1 MPHILVFCEV
11 LTYSQ
16 EKNIKEPFA
25 VCRLLLFGYRLSKQ
39 TSDGFLRPKGR
50 GFSTNETECPNGVN
64 DGSDKNVWKLAY
76 KQAYC

>member
-1 MPHILVFCEV
+1 MGSTNNDFDLHYTLNC
-11 LTYSQ
+11 
-16 EKNIKEPFA
+16 K
-25 VCRLLLFGYRLSKQ
+25 R
-39 TSDGFLRPKGR
+39 FLRPKGR